1 MLIRTHLAITLFFI
15 LLLLPVIDA
24 KLVFVGVAL
33 LATFIPDID
42 SRFSTI
48 GQKKIA
54 RLLQIFTK
62 HRGMI
67 HSFTFLL
74 TITLVL
80 VLFFPVVA
88 LGFFLGYASHLFAD
102 SFTKEGI
109 APFWPLKQ
117 RTSGFIRTGGYI
129 ETIFF
134 VSLILIDI
142 LALLFLYFM

>member
-1 MLIRTHLAITLFFI
+1 
-15 LLLLPVIDA
+15 
-24 KLVFVGVAL
+24 L

-102 SFTKEGI
+102 SFSVDGI
-109 APFWPLKQ
+109 MPFYPSKKK
-117 RTSGFIRTGGYI
+117 SCGVVRTGGRSEI
-129 ETIFF
+129 IVFVIFIIADLGLLMLRIANTI
-134 VSLILIDI
+134 L
-142 LALLFLYFM
+142 

>member
-1 MLIRTHLAITLFFI
+1 M
-15 LLLLPVIDA
+15 
-24 KLVFVGVAL
+24 GVAL

-102 SFTKEGI
+102 SFSVDGI
-109 APFWPLKQ
+109 MPFYPSKKKVVELLEL
-117 RTSGFIRTGGYI
+117 GG
-129 ETIFF
+129 
-134 VSLILIDI
+134 DQK
-142 LALLFLYFM
+142 LLFLLFLLLRIWGC